1 MASTQT
7 NFDATR
13 EAAEPTTTGCLLV
26 CLTALPVNALEI
38 GLANLALA
46 FPEENVLVA
55 TPDVAPD
62 ISSGGPLRVVSYPA
76 AASANASWTLTAGD
90 YLNAA
95 KLVEEHQATTCLL
108 LGAES
113 HTLQPEAIRSL
124 ATAGTSRDLALARYD
139 LGPHEGL
146 VNSAILYPITR
157 ALFGVSARF
166 PLAID
171 LCLSQRMTS
180 RMAATA
186 HRFASVNQSD
196 SLVWPVIEA
205 ASANYSITETR
216 VGTRG
221 LPQPMPSDLN
231 ALLGLVAGSLF
242 AEIDAKASFWQ
253 RARSPQ
259 PNYMPLPDVALAE
272 SPADVTSLIE
282 SFRLAY
288 TNLQEIWSLILP
300 PNSLLGLKRLYTSPT
315 AGFNMPDSLWARIVY
330 DFALAYRLRTINR
343 SHLLGAL
350 TPLYLAWAASHLI
363 LTSNSITPEQHIQ
376 EQAIVFET
384 EKPYLVSRWRWPD
397 RFNP

>member
-7 NFDATR
+7 NFDTAR
-13 EAAEPTTTGCLLV
+13 ETAEPATGSLLV
-26 CLTALPVNALEI
+26 CLTALPENALEI
-38 GLANLALA
+38 ALANLALA
-46 FPEENVLVA
+46 LPGENVLVA
-55 TPDVAPD
+55 TPDIAPD
-62 ISSGGPLRVVSYPA
+62 ISSGGPLRAISYPA
-76 AASANASWTLTAGD
+76 TASANSSWILTAGD

-95 KLVEEHQATTCLL
+95 RLVEEHQATTCLL

-113 HTLQPEAIRSL
+113 HTLQPEAIRAL
-124 ATAGTSRDLALARYD
+124 ATAGSTRDVAVARYD

-157 ALFGVSARF
+157 ALFGVRARF

-171 LCLSQRMTS
+171 LSLSQRMAA
-180 RMAATA
+180 RMASAA
-186 HRFASVNQSD
+186 HRFASANQTESI
-196 SLVWPVIEA
+196 VWPVIEA
-205 ASANYSITETR
+205 AAANYSITETPA
-216 VGTRG
+216 GTRG

-231 ALLGLVAGSLF
+231 TLLGLVTGSLF
-242 AEIDAKASFWQ
+242 SEIDSKASFWQ
-253 RARSPQ
+253 RARTPQ
-259 PNYMPLPDVALAE
+259 PNHMPLPDVALAE

-288 TNLQEIWSLILP
+288 SNLQEIWSLILP
-300 PNSLLGLKRLYTSPT
+300 PNALLGLKRLYTSQT
-315 AGFNMPDSLWARIVY
+315 TSFKMPDSLWARIIY

-343 SHLLGAL
+343 NHLLGAL
-350 TPLYLAWAASHLI
+350 TPLYLAWTASHLI

-376 EQAIVFET
+376 EQAAVFET